1 MVLKPCP
8 FCGGQ
13 PYIVSW
19 RDEKERKNPTSIKCV
34 KCGAKTDVYDRIK
47 DAKSAWNRRA
57 NDGTYI

>member
-1 MVLKPCP
+1 MDKLKPCP

-19 RDEKERKNPTSIKCV
+19 RDEKERKNPTSIKCEE
-34 KCGAKTDVYDRIK
+34 CGAKTDIYDRIK

-57 NDGTYI
+57 T